1 VTDIE
6 AYKIACECILAAM
19 KPLSNDA
26 YRATHNIND
35 MANMVARRDKYR
47 KLAAALMILEG
58 KAKQGRLIP

>member
-1 VTDIE
+1 MTDIE

-35 MANMVARRDKYR
+35 MA
-47 KLAAALMILEG
+47 
-58 KAKQGRLIP
+58 